1 MIRRFNRERRGASAV
16 EMAFA
21 IPVFLMIVF
30 GIFDYG
36 RLFLVRH
43 MMDSAA
49 REAVRY
55 ACVNTSTATVAQVKA
70 KADPQMGTVT
80 GSLVGN
86 TYTSDVFWIDAN
98 VSGGA
103 KQYPFTAAPWGASVG
118 VTIEANYRPIFRFV
132 FGGLASI
139 NLKSGCYM
147 LSEAN

>member
-1 MIRRFNRERRGASAV
+1 MFRRSTRERRGASAV
-16 EMAFA
+16 EMAVA
-21 IPVFLMIVF
+21 LPAFLLIVF

-49 REAVRY
+49 REAARY

-70 KADPQMGTVT
+70 KADPQMNAIK

-86 TYTSDVFWIDAN
+86 TFTSDVFWIDAA
-98 VSGGA
+98 VSSGA
-103 KQYPFTAAPWGASVG
+103 KQYPFSAAPWGASVG
-118 VTIEANYRPIFRFV
+118 VTIEANYKPIFSLV
-132 FGGLASI
+132 FGGFASI

>member
-1 MIRRFNRERRGASAV
+1 MLRRSSRERRGASAV
-16 EMAFA
+16 EMAVA
-21 IPVFLMIVF
+21 LPAFLLIVF

-49 REAVRY
+49 REAARY

-70 KADPQMGTVT
+70 KADPQMNAVK

-86 TYTSDVFWIDAN
+86 TFTSDVFWVDTD
-98 VSGGA
+98 GT
-103 KQYPFTAAPWGASVG
+103 KKYPFSAATWGTSVG
-118 VTIEANYRPIFRFV
+118 VTIEANYKPIFSLV
-132 FGGLASI
+132 FGGFASI